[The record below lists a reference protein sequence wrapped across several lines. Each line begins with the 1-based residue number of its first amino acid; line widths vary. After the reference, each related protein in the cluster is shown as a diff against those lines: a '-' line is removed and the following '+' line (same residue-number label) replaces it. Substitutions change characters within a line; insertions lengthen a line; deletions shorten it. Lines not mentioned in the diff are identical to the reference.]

1 MAVPYEKLLLC
12 SHIFGIEYPET
23 YVCVLI
29 PTNFHAGVV
38 LDMVA
43 CTNCMITFMFQRK
56 KEPIT
61 QIKKFAI
68 LPANCKT
75 NTKSYVNLF
84 KPT

>member
-38 LDMVA
+38 LDIRA
-43 CTNCMITFMFQRK
+43 GEI
-56 KEPIT
+56 P
-61 QIKKFAI
+61 KFFEYR
-68 LPANCKT
+68 P
-75 NTKSYVNLF
+75 
-84 KPT
+84 